1 MNKILSVLI
10 LNYKIIWRIVVNI
23 NLTNLMLNGFLSNF
37 FTKFGTILIAL
48 ALLMLMITIHEL
60 GHYTAGKLLKFKINE
75 FAIGFGKSIF
85 SKTTKSGEKFSVR
98 LIPLGGFCAFEGEDE
113 DSDNP
118 LAFNAQAPWK
128 RLVVLFSGALFNFV
142 SAIIFS
148 VALLAVVGS
157 GIPEVTSVEGPNS
170 AVLFETD
177 IVLKVDGV
185 RPSFLNGGF
194 SQLTQHVEEGE
205 QATLTIKR
213 DGEVL
218 DVIVYKNHRITIPA
232 DAENGV
238 EEQEVV
244 IFGVTTKFLDYSF
257 GESLLKAVPFTFEMA
272 GDFIAILGKLVI
284 GQFGLRD
291 IGGPIT
297 TINVIANASA
307 VSLLNLLL
315 LLPLIS
321 VNLAVFNLLPIPALD
336 GARMVFV
343 LIEMV
348 RGKPI
353 NRELEGKI
361 HMIGLLFLFSLVIL
375 VDVLQLLVF

>member
-1 MNKILSVLI
+1 MS
-10 LNYKIIWRIVVNI
+10 I
-23 NLTNLMLNGFLSNF
+23 NLTNLMLNGVLSNI

-48 ALLMLMITIHEL
+48 ALLMVMITIHEL

-85 SKTTKSGEKFSVR
+85 SKTTKSGEKFSIR

-113 DSDNP
+113 DNDNP
-118 LAFNAQAPWK
+118 QAFNAQAPWK

-148 VALLAVVGS
+148 VALLAVIGS

-170 AVLFETD
+170 AVLFESD
-177 IVLKVDGV
+177 IILKVDGV

-194 SQLTQHVEEGE
+194 AQITQHLEEGE
-205 QATLTIKR
+205 QSVLTVKR
-213 DGEVL
+213 DDEIIEVL
-218 DVIVYKNHRITIPA
+218 VYKSYKVTIPA
-232 DAENGV
+232 DVENGI
-238 EEQEVV
+238 EEHEVV
-244 IFGVTTKFLDYSF
+244 KFGVSTKLLDYSL

-272 GDFIAILGKLVI
+272 GDFIGILGKLVV

-297 TINVIANASA
+297 TINVIADASA

-343 LIEMV
+343 LIEMI

-353 NRELEGKI
+353 NRDLEGKI
-361 HMIGLLFLFSLVIL
+361 HMIGLLLLFSLVIL